1 MKTSIFYIYLLN
13 YYTNLQPLCSKI
25 NRHIKINKIKQM
37 KISELSDEEVLNF
50 LMTSDFND
58 GSYSPSELK
67 YLLTKWRYFYR
78 LLNGKSEQ
86 IKIYSDGVIK
96 RIHDDNTELND
107 KIIKLKDAIDTKEKE
122 ILSLKDRKL
131 SFRERW
137 SGKIIIK

>member
-1 MKTSIFYIYLLN
+1 
-13 YYTNLQPLCSKI
+13 
-25 NRHIKINKIKQM
+25 M

-107 KIIKLKDAIDTKEKE
+107 KIVKLKDAMDTKEKE
-122 ILSLKDRKL
+122 INSLLDRKL

>member
-1 MKTSIFYIYLLN
+1 
-13 YYTNLQPLCSKI
+13 
-25 NRHIKINKIKQM
+25 M